1 MENKYLKYKN
11 KYLNLR
17 NKIRNLIGGNINLRC
32 DNYCKITSL
41 LKQINSSRCINS
53 FIKEDNIPKELFNIE
68 KVIGSGANGEVLS
81 IKLKGYPENI
91 AVKTIPITKTD
102 YDIIKSY
109 DNHSINV
116 VSALAEIKA
125 LEICTQYILTKK
137 SPHFNMMYKHLL
149 CTNCQYIDVKVQEQR
164 FTDII
169 EKSYTKKLEEIKK
182 ANAHVEGNS
191 PQRGY
196 KIKDV
201 QEFNKT
207 SENIIPQYC
216 FYIFNENAHGDMS
229 SLLTP
234 DLTFN
239 NLKIYLFQIFSALN
253 LCYIEHELSHH
264 DFHCKNVLFVN
275 DEYNDVD
282 HDLYNIIIEKDDK
295 SEKEI
300 IPVKLPLN
308 GIILR
313 IWDFGRVNI
322 QGKMHIL
329 KSTYFQEEKRHRFH
343 KDVQKLFNEGEL
355 GLKMNVN
362 ISCNKEFIDFI
373 IKLESKYAENG
384 YFGLMKYLI
393 KKINEINTSCVTERY
408 RYNF

>member
-41 LKQINSSRCINS
+41 LKTIDSSSCINS
-53 FIKEDNIPKELFNIE
+53 FIKEENIPKELFCIE
-68 KVIGSGANGEVLS
+68 KVIGSGVNGEVLS
-81 IKLKGYPENI
+81 IKLNGHPENI

-102 YDIIKSY
+102 NDSIRSY
-109 DNHSINV
+109 DGHSLNV

-149 CTNCQYIDVKVQEQR
+149 CNNCQYIGEKVQEQR

-169 EKSYTKKLEEIKK
+169 EKSYTDKLNDIKK
-182 ANAHVEGNS
+182 ANALVEGNS
-191 PQRGY
+191 PNRINR
-196 KIKDV
+196 IKDV
-201 QEFNKT
+201 QQFNKT
-207 SENIIPQYC
+207 SGNIISQYC
-216 FYIFNENAHGDMS
+216 LYIFNENAHGDML
-229 SLLTP
+229 SLITP

-253 LCYIEHELSHH
+253 LCYIEHEMSHH
-264 DFHCKNVLFVN
+264 DFHCKNILFVN

-295 SEKEI
+295 TEREI
-300 IPVKLPLN
+300 ISVKLPLN
-308 GIILR
+308 GIMLR

-329 KSTYFQEEKRHRFH
+329 KTTYFLDEKKSRFH
-343 KDVQKLFNEGEL
+343 GDVRKLFNDGDH
-355 GLKMNVN
+355 GLKNNVN
-362 ISCNKEFIDFI
+362 ISDNKEFIDFI
-373 IKLESKYAENG
+373 IELECKYAENG

-393 KKINEINTSCVTERY
+393 KIISEINTSCVTERY
-408 RYNF
+408 KYNF